1 MTCIFRWNAQSSVG
15 GSGGAQSLYNQF
27 IALVESR
34 DRLARTACLLASV
47 NKEPG
52 TRVADEE
59 AVAAEVTILK
69 EKMRKKK
76 IGENGEAEDLKPPIR
91 EEMPGEHFSLE

>member
-1 MTCIFRWNAQSSVG
+1 
-15 GSGGAQSLYNQF
+15 
-27 IALVESR
+27 
-34 DRLARTACLLASV
+34 V

-69 EKMRKKK
+69 EKMSKKK
-76 IGENGEAEDLKPPIR
+76 IGENREAEDLKPPIR